1 MFHMKNILFFR
12 NFESRLYSF
21 FKFNFQ
27 KMHLMEKLILEMNG
41 ADVRNPKMML
51 FDLETYFV
59 TLHCSTQ
66 SATLSEDHP
75 VTWKENS
82 KFINNDWTSKIK
94 AFHVNS

>member
-1 MFHMKNILFFR
+1 MVYLKNIPFFH

-51 FDLETYFV
+51 FDPETYFV

-66 SATLSEDHP
+66 SATQSEDHP
-75 VTWKENS
+75 VLKDYQRSNALATR
-82 KFINNDWTSKIK
+82 
-94 AFHVNS
+94 